1 MLRTQVFHL
10 AGLFKQTNSD
20 GWAQW
25 LTGSWGAD
33 TVANLWPGE
42 EIGVEVLEQ
51 WLAER
56 SAPTLVIS
64 LWRRGMDTMASEP
77 PWGILLLYHNRLL
90 WSRRPSRVNPKELP
104 QRCVKDTRK
113 GNAEVSEKE
122 RRKEEADNGHQ
133 EGHTGVDPNCLQQEY
148 NLRILEKM

>member
-1 MLRTQVFHL
+1 MTSAWKNVL
-10 AGLFKQTNSD
+10 SD
-20 GWAQW
+20 GSAHSC
-25 LTGSWGAD
+25 TEGKK
-33 TVANLWPGE
+33 VAWRS
-42 EIGVEVLEQ
+42 
-51 WLAER
+51 LAFL
-56 SAPTLVIS
+56 A
-64 LWRRGMDTMASEP
+64 A
-77 PWGILLLYHNRLL
+77 RLL